1 MCSEDCER
9 LDTDVWTLQ
18 STLIQTA
25 QWVFEAAKMSAIR
38 LSPNPHGF
46 PALLFAVKVPM
57 LQQ

>member
-18 STLIQTA
+18 SNLIQTA
-25 QWVFEAAKMSAIR
+25 QWVSEASKMSAIR
-38 LSPNPHGF
+38 LSANPHDF
-46 PALLFAVKVPM
+46 PALLFAAKVPL